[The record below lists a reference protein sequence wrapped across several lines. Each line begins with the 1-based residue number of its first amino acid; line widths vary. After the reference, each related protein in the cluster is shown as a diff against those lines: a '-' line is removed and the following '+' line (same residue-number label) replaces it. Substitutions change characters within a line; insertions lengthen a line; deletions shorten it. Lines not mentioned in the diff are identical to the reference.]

1 KNTRYVALEFGIY
14 GHKPR
19 RCVQTVARG
28 WGDCKDKATVIVSML
43 RELGIE
49 STIVIVRTQLRGD
62 FASSIASLAPY
73 DHAIE
78 YVPSL
83 DLYLDG
89 TAEYAGAQ
97 ELPRMDLSAQAILVN
112 RGDAEVVRLPA
123 PDPKQN
129 VIRRDIQATLEA
141 NGDARVS
148 IEYDTRGVDAASWR
162 RRYEAEAT
170 RRERLLSDLAGEFP
184 GFQLDKGTQGVRTSD
199 FQDFDKPVVLAVS
212 GRAPGFARREGR
224 Q

>member
-49 STIVIVRTQLRGD
+49 STIVIVRTQMRGA
-62 FASSIASLAPY
+62 FNSRIASLAPY
-73 DHAIE
+73 DHAIA
-78 YVPSL
+78 YVPKY

-89 TAEYAGAQ
+89 TAEYAGAE

-112 RGDAEVVRLPA
+112 QGDAEVVTLPA
-123 PDPKQN
+123 PDPNKN
-129 VIRRDIQATLEA
+129 VIQRQISVSLDRS
-141 NGDARVS
+141 GDAR
-148 IEYDTRGVDAASWR
+148 IQ
-162 RRYEAEAT
+162 
-170 RRERLLSDLAGEFP
+170 LAF
-184 GFQLDKGTQGVRTSD
+184 
-199 FQDFDKPVVLAVS
+199 
-212 GRAPGFARREGR
+212 
-224 Q
+224 